1 MNQVTIELAQQLI
14 AVVLVLVCMFHDALR
29 RRIPNVLTLP
39 AMIIGLALGTFSHG
53 WKGLV
58 MSFLGILTG
67 FALMYLPYHLGGMGA
82 GDVKLMM
89 SIGALLGPEA
99 SLQIFLYSALAGGVL
114 AIYNVLRQK
123 KISDTAGNL
132 GMIFRAFLPATY
144 GGIRAP
150 VADTLRKKSVG
161 SIPYGIAIALGTI
174 AFLYFGN
181 IV

>member
-1 MNQVTIELAQQLI
+1 MADKTGHQPKPWQ
-14 AVVLVLVCMFHDALR
+14 FWR
-29 RRIPNVLTLP
+29 R
-39 AMIIGLALGTFSHG
+39 TFSSLKYRNYRLVWLGSCTEHMG
-53 WKGLV
+53 EQIEIMASAWLMKELTESPFYLGLLAV
-58 MSFLGILTG
+58 FR
-67 FALMYLPYHLGGMGA
+67 
-82 GDVKLMM
+82 V
-89 SIGALLGPEA
+89 GPMV
-99 SLQIFLYSALAGGVL
+99 FSALAGGVL